1 MRVHWA
7 LVLSLCAATTA
18 AWGQTSTRRGRKPA
32 VAIGG
37 EVGPYDGSVNPAPK
51 MHPLAAEGAAWL
63 LKMQQADGGWPRAS
77 RFSVP
82 GPAGP
87 WNAPSRAAAAPPSDY
102 STSAM
107 AGLAL
112 VRTGATP
119 AAKEGNPLREAIRY
133 VADVATAAEP
143 PNPAESQPSY
153 KLGPLAGPA
162 HATQFLARVLPML
175 PADDPL
181 HRAVTAAL
189 EKNVTRL
196 EKAEHAFLQGGVD
209 AAVPEGSESE
219 STIVEPPR
227 PAAAARAA
235 SFSPVH
241 HVLICLTALET
252 ARAAGR
258 EVDAAVLAR
267 LRRMLAAFVDP
278 RTGAID
284 DNQVMSTEL
293 YAFSSA
299 MRSTAV
305 EARAAQERAANH
317 KGAMAGRAAASRLP
331 KPHQPPPVAI
341 QQALVAR
348 LAAADERLLI
358 GFGSLGG
365 EEFLSYLL
373 IGEALVLD
381 GDPRTYGQWHKALVA
396 RLARSQRA
404 DGSWAGLHCITDPI
418 YMTAAAVQA
427 LTADRD
433 EPLLLH
439 IARQAAEEAD

>member
-1 MRVHWA
+1 MHVHWV
-7 LVLSLCAATTA
+7 LVLGICATTTT
-18 AWGQTSTRRGRKPA
+18 AWGQTSARRGRKPP

-37 EVGPYDGSVNPAPK
+37 EAAPYDGSINPTPK
-51 MHPLAAEGAAWL
+51 IHPLAEAGTAWL
-63 LKMQQADGGWPRAS
+63 LKMQQADGGWPRVG
-77 RFSVP
+77 R
-82 GPAGP
+82 GGRGHEE
-87 WNAPSRAAAAPPSDY
+87 RAPSDY

-119 AAKEGNPLREAIRY
+119 AAKEQNPLRNAIRY

-143 PNPAESQPSY
+143 PDRAGSQPSY

-162 HATQFLARVLPML
+162 HATHFLARVLPML

-181 HRAVTAAL
+181 RQAAMAAL
-189 EKNVTRL
+189 EKNVARL
-196 EKAEHAFLQGGVD
+196 EKAEHAFLKGGVE
-209 AAVPEGSESE
+209 AAAPAGSESE
-219 STIVEPPR
+219 STIVNPPR
-227 PAAAARAA
+227 PDAARAA

-252 ARAAGR
+252 ARAAGLD
-258 EVDAAVLAR
+258 VDAAVMAR

-284 DNQVMSTEL
+284 ARQVMSTEL

-305 EARAAQERAANH
+305 EARAARDALA
-317 KGAMAGRAAASRLP
+317 KARPSGAAARDALP
-331 KPHQPPPVAI
+331 PSIAM
-341 QQALVAR
+341 QQALVKR
-348 LAAADERLLI
+348 LAAGDERLLI

-373 IGEALVLD
+373 IAESLVLD
-381 GDPRTYGQWHKALVA
+381 GDPRIYGEWHKALVA
-396 RLARSQRA
+396 RLARSRNA
-404 DGSWAGLHCITDPI
+404 DGSWTGLHCITDPV

-433 EPLLLH
+433 EPLLVH
-439 IARQAAEEAD
+439 IARQAIAEPAAVAAE

>member
-1 MRVHWA
+1 MHVHWL
-7 LVLSLCAATTA
+7 LVLGICATTTT
-18 AWGQTSTRRGRKPA
+18 AWGQTSTRRGRKPP

-37 EVGPYDGSVNPAPK
+37 EVTPYDGSINPAPK
-51 MHPLAAEGAAWL
+51 IHPLASAGTAWL
-63 LKMQQADGGWPRAS
+63 LKMQQADGGWPRIG
-77 RFSVP
+77 RF
-82 GPAGP
+82 GLGHEE
-87 WNAPSRAAAAPPSDY
+87 RAPSDY

-119 AAKEGNPLREAIRY
+119 AAKEQNPLRRAIRY

-143 PNPAESQPSY
+143 PDRNASQPSY

-162 HATQFLARVLPML
+162 HATHFLARVLPML

-181 HRAVTAAL
+181 RQAVTAAL
-189 EKNVTRL
+189 EKNVARL
-196 EKAEHAFLQGGVD
+196 EKAEHAFLQGGVE
-209 AAVPEGSESE
+209 AAAPAGSESE

-227 PAAAARAA
+227 PADAARAA

-241 HVLICLTALET
+241 HVLICLAALET
-252 ARAAGR
+252 ARAAGLD
-258 EVDAAVLAR
+258 VDAAVMVR

-284 DNQVMSTEL
+284 ARQVMSTEL

-305 EARAAQERAANH
+305 EARAARD
-317 KGAMAGRAAASRLP
+317 AMAKARPRDAAARDALAPSI
-331 KPHQPPPVAI
+331 AM
-341 QQALVAR
+341 QQALVKR
-348 LAAADERLLI
+348 LAAGDERLLI

-373 IGEALVLD
+373 IAESLVLD
-381 GDPRTYGQWHKALVA
+381 GDPRIYGEWHKALVA
-396 RLARSQRA
+396 RLARSRNA
-404 DGSWAGLHCITDPI
+404 DGSWTGLHCITDPI

-433 EPLLLH
+433 EPLLVH
-439 IARQAAEEAD
+439 IAQQAVEEPAAVAAE